1 MKELAYLNKY
11 FYKYRWKLVPGVI
24 FVIISN
30 YFGILPAKV
39 IREAFDLVQ
48 ENIYLYKLYSGFER
62 QELIYQ
68 VFGSSLLFFGGVVLL
83 LSLLRGIFLFMMR
96 QTIIL
101 TSRHIE
107 YDLKNE
113 IYRHYQKLDF
123 AFFRRNNTGDLM
135 SRATED
141 VNQVRN
147 YLGPAIMYAINTIVL
162 SIMVIY
168 AMYDVNARLATYALI
183 PIPILSVVILF
194 VNKIINKRSE
204 KIQKQLAR
212 LASFVQENFA
222 GIRVIKTYNREKYKM
237 DAFEDE
243 STIYRNTALSLVKVQ
258 AVFFPLILLLI
269 GLSTIITIY
278 VGGLEVAK
286 GTITAGNIAEF
297 IIYVNQLT
305 FPAMSLAWV
314 TSLVQRASASQKRIN
329 EFLNTNS
336 PIINGTTKKA
346 LRGDLKVEHI
356 SFTYPETGIQAI
368 EDLSFHIPAGQ
379 TLAIIGK
386 TGSGKSTLANLLLR
400 MFDID
405 KGAIKYDD
413 ISITDLDYQDLR
425 QQTGFVPQ
433 EVFLFSDT
441 ISNNIAF
448 GLDHFTQQQVEQAA
462 KDAAV
467 YENIMGFDQGFETSV
482 GERGITLSGGQ
493 KQRVS
498 IARALI
504 KEPKILIFDD
514 CLSAVDTKTEEQ
526 ILTSLSRIMKG
537 KTCVFIAHRVSTIK
551 NADKI
556 IVLDQGRIAE
566 EGSHEELMNLKGQYF
581 ELHEKQLLEAI

>member
-336 PIINGTTKKA
+336 PIINGTTKKT
-346 LRGDLKVEHI
+346 LSGDLKVEHI

-467 YENIMGFDQGFETSV
+467 YDNIMGFDQGFETSV